1 MANSLESTDAMSAD
15 SISFDITMANEM
27 MLTALTHYSEMLD
40 YVTQAKDEE
49 KLNIDGLINSII
61 AEGMMKRIKDLVK
74 RHSFDS
80 HEDFIDCMCGCN
92 DAEEAY
98 SEIKSHEASA
108 YQKMHD
114 EILSHIPVEDA
125 QKSLPLVTK

>member
-1 MANSLESTDAMSAD
+1 MVKELESTDAMSAD
-15 SISFDITMANEM
+15 SISFEITMANEM
-27 MLTALTHYSEMLD
+27 MLTALTHYTEMLD
-40 YVTQAKDEE
+40 YVTNAKDDE
-49 KLNIDGLINSII
+49 KLNIDGLINSIV
-61 AEGMMKRIKDLVK
+61 AEGMTKRIKDLVK

-80 HEDFIDCMCGCN
+80 VEDFIDCMCACH

-98 SEIKSHEASA
+98 SEVKSHEASA

-125 QKSLPLVTK
+125 QKSLPLMTV